1 MWLSVGPL
9 ETEYISREGLCN
21 LYEKED
27 EGDVARIFHWQVL
40 LAVLEDELRVD
51 HNAHGVEFQFQ
62 DLEMFVRE
70 WW

>member
-1 MWLSVGPL
+1 M
-9 ETEYISREGLCN
+9 EFISRERLRK

-27 EGDVARIFHWQVL
+27 KGDVARMFHWQVL
-40 LAVLEDELRVD
+40 LAELEDELRVD

-62 DLEMFVRE
+62 DLEMFVRQ